1 MSRSLGTLTL
11 DLVAKVG
18 GFVEGLSKA
27 ERESK
32 KRSSAIQK
40 NIRQIRSGL
49 DSAAKASAGF
59 AAAYVASVVLTVN
72 KGREAADQQAKLAQ
86 RFNTTSEAIGT
97 LTRAGQLTG
106 TTLEQIG
113 TAGRQLD
120 VNLGKAAQGVG
131 AQADA
136 IEKLGLSAQ
145 KLQSMSLED
154 RIAAINEALRTNVS
168 ASERAAVA
176 ADLFGSRS
184 AQAISLIDTSVI
196 ETARKESELFG
207 HALSAV
213 DLAQIEIGN
222 DAFGRISS
230 AVEGFSKQLAL
241 QFAPVLQAI
250 GDLFLDVAEDAG
262 GMGNIAG
269 RSFDSIVKGVAFAAN
284 AADGLKRTFSLAADT
299 IIMVTSKA
307 AQYLAT
313 VYATILEQISKLP
326 GVDFSDTAAS
336 LREFSKTSQGIV
348 SEAMTNMSETIAA
361 PFAGDMLK
369 EKIAEYQDITAAAA
383 AMEIERRGA
392 FQAQITEIDAKAAGK
407 RLSTAITEQHRLGE
421 QFVNQQ
427 IMLDEAF
434 ENRLLSEEAYHDMST
449 ANKQAFEDGITA
461 IENQAAAD
469 RMGAAK
475 NILGQLSTL
484 MNGHSRKLFEV
495 GKVAA
500 IAGAIVSG
508 IEATQDAFKWGMKIG
523 GPPLAGA
530 FAGAAALAT
539 GARIQ
544 QIARTKFGGGSSGV
558 SNTQSVSA
566 GAAPAMTTQ
575 DQMPTRNVYFSG
587 ISPDEFYRGDMII
600 EAIDTELR
608 NGGRFAGI
616 IG

>member
-40 NIRQIRSGL
+40 NIKQIRGGL
-49 DSAAKASAGF
+49 DAAAKSAAGL
-59 AAAYVASVVLTVN
+59 AAAYAASMVLIVN
-72 KGREAADQQAKLAQ
+72 RGREAGDQQAKLAQ

-120 VNLGKAAQGVG
+120 VNLAKAAQGTG

-136 IEKLGLSAQ
+136 LDRLGLSAQ
-145 KLQSMSLED
+145 KLQSMALDD
-154 RIAAINEALRTNVS
+154 RIATINEALRTNVS
-168 ASERAAVA
+168 ASERAAIA

-207 HALSAV
+207 HALSDIDA
-213 DLAQIEIGN
+213 AKIEIAN
-222 DAFGRISS
+222 DAMSRISS
-230 AVEGFSKQLAL
+230 AAEGFSKQMAL
-241 QFAPVLQAI
+241 QFAPALKAI
-250 GDLFLDVAEDAG
+250 GDLFLDAAEDAG
-262 GMGNIAG
+262 GMGTIADRVFKGMVSGVGFVLDAIRGLQVVVKGIQLAFSAVGTVVSQVLTRILDGFIWITESAAKMVRNIIDGANKILEPFGKAIPTTLHDSIIAG
-269 RSFDSIVKGVAFAAN
+269 TEIA
-284 AADGLKRTFSLAADT
+284 
-299 IIMVTSKA
+299 SKA
-307 AQYLAT
+307 MADIRQSSLDAT
-313 VYATILEQISKLP
+313 KTIGAEMHELMMQQMP
-326 GVDFSDTAAS
+326 
-336 LREFSKTSQGIV
+336 
-348 SEAMTNMSETIAA
+348 SEA
-361 PFAGDMLK
+361 LK
-369 EKIAEYQDITAAAA
+369 EKIAEYQGITDEAAAF
-383 AMEIERRGA
+383 ELERRA
-392 FQAQITEIDAKAAGK
+392 AYQAQITEIEQDGAESRVDVAEWELQEKLAKG
-407 RLSTAITEQHRLGE
+407 
-421 QFVNQQ
+421 
-427 IMLDEAF
+427 
-434 ENRLLSEEAYHDMST
+434 
-449 ANKQAFEDGITA
+449 
-461 IENQAAAD
+461 
-469 RMGAAK
+469 K

-495 GKVAA
+495 GKIAA
-500 IAGAIVSG
+500 IAGAVISG

-544 QIARTKFGGGSSGV
+544 QIARTKFGGGSAGV

-616 IG
+616 IA